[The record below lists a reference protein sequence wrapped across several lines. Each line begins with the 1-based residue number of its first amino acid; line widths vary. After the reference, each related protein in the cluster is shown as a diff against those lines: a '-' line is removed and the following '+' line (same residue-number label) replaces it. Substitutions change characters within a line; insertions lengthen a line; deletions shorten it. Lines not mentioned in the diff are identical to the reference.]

1 MTEAEGTHT
10 HADRRAPSPARALP
24 ADLRERRPGQ
34 PWIPARL
41 VHGRLFYGW
50 VVVAATCLLLVVDFG
65 VVYSFGAFFELFARD
80 FRADRSAVS
89 LVFALNGP
97 VYFALGALTGP
108 LTDRVGPRRLCLLGA
123 AAFLAGLGLASRATE
138 LWQMYASYSLL
149 VGVAVGATYVPSVST
164 VQRWFVRRR
173 ALASGVA
180 VSGIGV
186 GTLLGPI
193 VATGL
198 TGAHGWRT
206 TYLLVGLLAAALTAL
221 AGWLLLPAPE
231 VVGLAPDGSP
241 AGALVHAPAGA
252 ALSGGTTEAIR
263 SRDFLWLYLAMVF
276 ACIPLFMGAAHMAP
290 FARDA
295 GLDAD
300 GAAATLG
307 LFGAGST
314 LGRLVLAPLTD
325 RVGRLPAYIATI
337 ASVMLVMLAWLL
349 LPAAWAWPLL
359 VWAAVFGAVYGTFV
373 ALAPAVI
380 ADTFG
385 ARAVSGTLGVYYTGA
400 GVGAFLG
407 PWLAGALFDRA
418 GSYVPAI
425 AVGGVAA
432 VAATAAVCRVR
443 RPARPGHGRP
453 D

>member
-1 MTEAEGTHT
+1 
-10 HADRRAPSPARALP
+10 
-24 ADLRERRPGQ
+24 
-34 PWIPARL
+34 
-41 VHGRLFYGW
+41 
-50 VVVAATCLLLVVDFG
+50 VVVAATFLLLVVDFG
-65 VVYSFGAFFELFARD
+65 VVYSFGAFFDLFVGD

-123 AAFLAGLGLASRATE
+123 LAFLAGLGLASRATE
-138 LWQMYASYSLL
+138 LWQLYASYSLL
-149 VGVAVGATYVPSVST
+149 VGLAVGATYVPSVST

-198 TGAHGWRT
+198 TGAYGWRA
-206 TYLLVGLLAAALTAL
+206 TYALVGLLAAALTAL
-221 AGWLLLPAPE
+221 AGWLLLPTPE
-231 VVGLAPDGSP
+231 VVGLAPDG
-241 AGALVHAPAGA
+241 APAA
-252 ALSGGTTEAIR
+252 AHVRAPAAASLGDSTRQAIR
-263 SRDFLWLYLAMVF
+263 SRAFLWLYLAMVF
-276 ACIPLFMGAAHMAP
+276 TCIPLFMGAAHMAP

-295 GLDAD
+295 GLGAEV
-300 GAAATLG
+300 AAATLG

-325 RVGRLPAYIATI
+325 RVGRLEAYVATI

-349 LPAAWAWPLL
+349 LPAAWVWPLL

-373 ALAPAVI
+373 ALGPAVI

-385 ARAVSGTLGVYYTGA
+385 ARAVSGTLGLYYTGA

-425 AVGGVAA
+425 AVGGAAA
-432 VAATAAVCRVR
+432 VAATVAVCRVR
-443 RPARPGHGRP
+443 RAARAGHGRP